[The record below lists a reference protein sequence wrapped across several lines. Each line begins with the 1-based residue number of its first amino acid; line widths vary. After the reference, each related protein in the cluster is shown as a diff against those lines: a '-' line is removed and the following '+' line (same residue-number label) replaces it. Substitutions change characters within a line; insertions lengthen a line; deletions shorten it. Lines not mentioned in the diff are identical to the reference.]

1 MSVKGR
7 GISCRG
13 LEGVRDR
20 VGILIDLV
28 RVDLGTN
35 VDSTC
40 EATAIGIDQ
49 KLVFVKE
56 QTGIGIPR
64 ALGTKTVV
72 GSKAETF
79 DIPMPDAVIGAKKTI
94 TLFKPGI
101 RVNDAE
107 VNLGS
112 TCRYH
117 CNVET

>member
-13 LEGVRDR
+13 LEGVRER

-40 EATAIGIDQ
+40 EATSIGIDQ

-64 ALGTKTVV
+64 ALRTETVV
-72 GSKAETF
+72 GSKAKTF
-79 DIPMPDAVIGAKKTI
+79 DTSMPDAMIGAKKTI
-94 TLFKPGI
+94 ALLKPGI
-101 RVNDAE
+101 RIDDTE

>member
-20 VGILIDLV
+20 IKILIDLV
-28 RVDLGTN
+28 CVHLGSNIDPARKT
-35 VDSTC
+35 
-40 EATAIGIDQ
+40 TAIGIDQ

-79 DIPMPDAVIGAKKTI
+79 DMPMPDAVIGAKKTI

-112 TCRYH
+112 TRRHH

>member
-1 MSVKGR
+1 MSVKRR
-7 GISCRG
+7 GISWRG

-20 VGILIDLV
+20 VEILIDLV
-28 RVDLGTN
+28 CVDLGTN
-35 VDSTC
+35 VNSTC

-49 KLVFVKE
+49 KLVLVKE
-56 QTGIGIPR
+56 QAGIGIPR
-64 ALGTKTVV
+64 ALSTETIV
-72 GSKAETF
+72 GSKAKTF
-79 DIPMPDAVIGAKKTI
+79 DTSMPDAMIGAKKTI
-94 TLFKPGI
+94 ALLKPGI